1 MTETADRRA
10 LLADAAI
17 ETLARS
23 GMRGLTHRAVDQ
35 AAGLPEGSCSNHFR
49 TRQALLTAAVDRL
62 AERDLDATIAP
73 PTTDPD
79 EIARAIADLAVQWIT
94 TEKVRMLARYEL
106 ALEATRRPELRKT
119 LTDAGSRIRRPA
131 EQMFT
136 ALGASA
142 PVAQAHAFVACLDGL
157 VFDHLA
163 GAGTLEL
170 SRDRLHDIVL
180 TLLQAFTSPG

>member
-17 ETLARS
+17 RTLART

-49 TRQALLTAAVDRL
+49 TRQALLAAAVDRL
-62 AERDLDATIAP
+62 AAHDLDETIGP
-73 PTTDPD
+73 LPTDPD
-79 EIARAIADLAVQWIT
+79 EIAGVIADLAVRWIT
-94 TEKVRMLARYEL
+94 TERVRMLARYEL
-106 ALEATRRPELRKT
+106 ALESTRRPELRNT
-119 LTDAGSRIRRPA
+119 LADAGSRIRRPA
-131 EQMFT
+131 EQLLA
-136 ALGASA
+136 ALGSPD
-142 PVAQAHAFVACLDGL
+142 PVPQAHAFVACLDGL

-170 SRDRLHDIVL
+170 TRDRLHDIVR
-180 TLLQAFTSPG
+180 TLLRAFTTRA